1 MRCIEF
7 RIMTRKKGDYIE
19 GKDIMLYV
27 NTGMSEETPTYTATA
42 AAKSHSI
49 KYSGDTKERV
59 TKDSGNGAWSE
70 KRVTKLSVSIKVD
83 ALVVFNADC
92 GYDKLLEIMKSRKPV
107 LLKYGYKEEE
117 TGDTYEEGKFLI
129 TDLEKTDSA
138 EDDSTYSASFENT
151 GEVTTKTKAA

>member
-1 MRCIEF
+1 MARQ
-7 RIMTRKKGDYIE
+7 KGDYIE

-27 NTGMSEETPTYTATA
+27 NTGTSEETPTYTATA
-42 AAKSHSI
+42 AAKSHFI
-49 KYSGDTKERV
+49 NYSGETKERV
-59 TKDSGNGAWSE
+59 TKDAGDGAWSE

-107 LLKYGYKEEE
+107 LLKYGYKKEE
-117 TGDTYEEGKFLI
+117 TGDTYEEGKFVI
-129 TDLEKTDSA
+129 TSLEKTDSV

>member
-1 MRCIEF
+1 
-7 RIMTRKKGDYIE
+7 MTRQKGDYIE

-27 NTGMSEETPTYTATA
+27 NTGASEETPTYTATA

-138 EDDSTYSASFENT
+138 EDDSTYSA
-151 GEVTTKTKAA
+151 